1 MRDDR
6 VIYIVDDDAALLD
19 SAELLLSLNGY
30 VVKTFRS
37 GGSFLAQLSE
47 TVAGCVLLDV
57 EMPELTGMQVLD
69 HLKAMGPR
77 FAVIMLTGVGDVALA
92 VRAMKSGA
100 VDFIEK
106 PCSSDTLLTAV
117 REGFDQLENTSAGGQ
132 AIEDARGR
140 IAQLSVRERDV
151 LRRLLSGWPNKII
164 AYQLG
169 LSTRTV
175 EMHRANIMDKLQA
188 RGLPMA
194 VRIGLAAGL
203 EPVDAEPV
211 ALRPLAVPPKQQA
224 ADRRITT
231 MRYPS
236 IKAMNSHRP

>member
-1 MRDDR
+1 VRGDR
-6 VIYIVDDDAALLD
+6 VVYIVDDDTALAD
-19 SAELLLSLNGY
+19 SATLLLSLSGY
-30 VVKTFRS
+30 VVRTFTS
-37 GGSFLAQLSE
+37 GVSFLSQLSE
-47 TVAGCVLLDV
+47 SEPGCVLLDI
-57 EMPELTGMQVLD
+57 EMPELTGMEVLE

-77 FAVIMLTGVGDVALA
+77 FAVIMLTGVGGVALA
-92 VRAMKSGA
+92 VRAMKNGA

-106 PCSSDTLLTAV
+106 PCNYEALLAAV
-117 REGFDQLENTSAGGQ
+117 REGFAQLESASADGQ
-132 AIEDARGR
+132 AVEDARGR

-175 EMHRANIMDKLQA
+175 EMHRANIMEKLRA

-194 VRIGLAAGL
+194 VRMGLAAGL
-203 EPVDAEPV
+203 EPIDADP
-211 ALRPLAVPPKQQA
+211 AAFQPLAAPLKQQI

-231 MRYPS
+231 MRY
-236 IKAMNSHRP
+236 

>member
-1 MRDDR
+1 VRSDR
-6 VIYIVDDDAALLD
+6 IVYIVDDDAALVD
-19 SAELLLSLNGY
+19 SATLLLSLSGY
-30 VVKTFRS
+30 VVRAFPS
-37 GGSFLAQLSE
+37 GVSFLSQIDEAE
-47 TVAGCVLLDV
+47 PGCILLDI
-57 EMPELTGMQVLD
+57 EMPELSGMQVLE

-77 FAVIMLTGVGDVALA
+77 FAVIMLTGVGGVALA

-106 PCSSDTLLTAV
+106 PCNYEALLAAV
-117 REGFDQLENTSAGGQ
+117 REGFAQLDSATAGGL
-132 AIEDARGR
+132 AVDDARGR

-175 EMHRANIMDKLQA
+175 EMHRANIMEKLQA

-194 VRIGLAAGL
+194 VRMGLAAGL
-203 EPVDAEPV
+203 EPVDAE
-211 ALRPLAVPPKQQA
+211 AAAFQPLAAVAKQSPGH
-224 ADRRITT
+224 RRITT
-231 MRYPS
+231 MRC
-236 IKAMNSHRP
+236 